1 MAKQKH
7 MTRDELLIRK
17 GKIQGTKENMD
28 VVAMVLLDK
37 FGFHI
42 QEETE
47 DEHDTKSLTYLYNC
61 IVELVQEVNE
71 GRIRRRHIEDML
83 SEEYGVKNVGGEKGG

>member
-1 MAKQKH
+1 MEKKKH

-28 VVAMVLLDK
+28 MVAMVLLDK

-42 QEETE
+42 QEETA
-47 DEHDTKSLTYLYNC
+47 DERDTKSLSYLYNC
-61 IVELVQEVNE
+61 IVELVREVNE
-71 GRIRRRHIEDML
+71 GRIRRRHIADML
-83 SEEYGVKNVGGEKGG
+83 SEEYGVKNVGGEKE

>member
-1 MAKQKH
+1 MAKKKH

-61 IVELVQEVNE
+61 IVELVQEVND

-83 SEEYGVKNVGGEKGG
+83 SEEYGVKNVDGGEKQ